1 MNGIREQEL
10 TPSKLL
16 HDVVSQAS
24 TILSISQMAVFS
36 YDNMSDDMRQ
46 DFDRIMETAH
56 EIVANID
63 KLGQLLEEAEE

>member
-1 MNGIREQEL
+1 MDGIIEKEL
-10 TPSKLL
+10 TPSKIL

-36 YDNMSDDMRQ
+36 YDMSDEMRQ